1 MRRCSETFI
10 YVPRGPRVQIT
21 PPLLPHLAFYEALA
35 VLDESDALW
44 KETVAGLLTLRLF
57 DSWGVVHR
65 RRERLQAWEVAGVA
79 EAVDEL
85 PESHLA
91 RGPLAAVVAA
101 VRDPGAAPAVALPLL
116 ADYARALRFEAKWLL
131 AADVFATMLANAY
144 GAREEVII
152 AAAYHRGYCLRMAGE
167 LDAAAASY
175 DEGRA
180 LAASCGNEAGL
191 LEADVSHAALALHR
205 GNLPAAEALL
215 DGVIARAGGSACT
228 QVLARAL
235 HERAHVAAR
244 RGRFEDA
251 VVFAYRALPLFP
263 NADARDRVLGDIAGA
278 MGDAGHHAAAWDA
291 HLVLSAT
298 AQVQETRWVATV
310 NLIEL
315 SVLRGD
321 EALFDRFRRG
331 LVGLPLPAYLLGHY
345 HLFTGVGYQRFGHCE
360 LAEVAFRD
368 AIAVATRFE
377 LNEVRLRAEAALD
390 SLASKDP
397 LPSMV
402 DSTRRAIT
410 EPNGAVNEVI
420 DALRAMRET
429 VGVGTP

>member
-1 MRRCSETFI
+1 MPYGMRRGSEPFV
-10 YVPRGPRVQIT
+10 YLPRGPRVQIT

-57 DSWGVVHR
+57 DSWSLVHR

-79 EAVDEL
+79 EAVNEL
-85 PESHLA
+85 PQSHLA

-101 VRDPGAAPAVALPLL
+101 VREPGATPALALPLL
-116 ADYARALRFEAKWLL
+116 TDYARALRFEAKWLL

-144 GAREEVII
+144 GGREEMLIT
-152 AAAYHRGYCLRMAGE
+152 AAYHRGYCLRMAGE

-228 QVLARAL
+228 QVLAHAL

-244 RGRFEDA
+244 RGRYDDA
-251 VVFAYRALPLFP
+251 VVFAYRALPLC
-263 NADARDRVLGDIAGA
+263 AEAAERDRILGDIATA
-278 MGDAGHHAAAWDA
+278 MGDAGHHAAAWDG
-291 HLVLSAT
+291 HLVLTAT
-298 AQVQETRWVATV
+298 ARAQETRWVAVV

-315 SVLRGD
+315 AALRGD
-321 EALFDRFRRG
+321 EVNFERFRSDLAGRS
-331 LVGLPLPAYLLGHY
+331 LPAYLLAHY
-345 HLFTGVGYQRFGHCE
+345 HLYTGIGYRQFNQPESAERE
-360 LAEVAFRD
+360 LGE
-368 AIAVATRFE
+368 AIAVAQRFE
-377 LNEVRLRAEAALD
+377 LNEVRLRAEGAL
-390 SLASKDP
+390 A
-397 LPSMV
+397 LPSGTAV
-402 DSTRRAIT
+402 VRPAAS
-410 EPNGAVNEVI
+410 EPAAPVAKVI
-420 DALRAMRET
+420 EALRAMREMAQAT
-429 VGVGTP
+429 IGA